1 MPNYDPNFP
10 PTNAP
15 LISAQWRNQFHG
27 IKDLID
33 AILTV
38 TAAQVDGVNT
48 LNPGDAA
55 NVSVSVV
62 GNTLHFTFEIP
73 RGNDG
78 GEGPPGPAFAQAVID
93 AVNTGAPGSAAGV
106 GVSFDGTLVH
116 FTFDIPR
123 GDKGDTGDPGEVT
136 QAALDAAIAGTAR
149 NPSGQMGNLDPNW
162 SPSGDT
168 NADLLWL
175 RDRLVELYSAEA
187 R

>member
-1 MPNYDPNFP
+1 MAFDPNKP
-10 PTNAP
+10 ANGSPGS
-15 LISAQWRNQFHG
+15 SAEMRSQLNGLKAF
-27 IKDLID
+27 ID
-33 AILTV
+33 AIVTL
-38 TAAQVDGVNT
+38 TAATVDGVNT

-78 GEGPPGPAFAQAVID
+78 GEGPPGPPFAQAVID

-106 GVSFDGTLVH
+106 GVNFDGTFVH

-136 QAALDAAIAGTAR
+136 AQQLNDAIAGTAR
-149 NPSGQMGNLDPNW
+149 NPSGQMGN
-162 SPSGDT
+162 
-168 NADLLWL
+168 
-175 RDRLVELYSAEA
+175 
-187 R
+187 